1 MSKPD
6 KTIRSVTPSTF
17 FAQAD
22 LLAAGSAADY
32 TAAMTILVEPI

>member
-1 MSKPD
+1 MECATPKC
-6 KTIRSVTPSTF
+6 VTPSTF

-32 TAAMTILVEPI
+32 AATMTMLVKPI